1 MPRNTLALL
10 ALAILGLCALGCGEG
25 TPIAPSSAVL
35 TLSANPSE
43 IPLDGISVLSIS
55 AVRSTGVPVN
65 PGTEIVLT
73 TTLGSVPTIVTTD
86 DRGLAIAHLTG
97 GRQSGSAT
105 VTAASGGASA
115 VTTTV
120 EIGDNPTSLNLTAN
134 PTRFSFT
141 GGRVRL
147 SLAVLDADGQ
157 PLPGVSVLFSAS
169 AGQLE
174 SGGSLKRTNAA
185 GQAAD
190 TLRLSSTEAAS
201 LAGTSIQV
209 IARVTSGGSED
220 TSQVS
225 IPVDAL
231 PTP

>member
-1 MPRNTLALL
+1 MPRNTPALL
-10 ALAILGLCALGCGEG
+10 ALAMLGLVALSCGEG

-35 TLSANPSE
+35 TISANPTE
-43 IPLDGISVLSIS
+43 IGLDGISVLSIS

-86 DRGLAIAHLTG
+86 DRGLALAHLAG

-105 VTAASGGASA
+105 ITAASGGATA

-134 PTRFSFT
+134 PTRFSFS

-147 SLAVLDADGQ
+147 SLAVLGADGQ
-157 PLPGVSVLFSAS
+157 PLPGVSVLFSS
-169 AGQLE
+169 TAGRLD
-174 SGGSLKRTNAA
+174 SGGSLKHTNAD

-190 TLRLSSTEAAS
+190 TLRLSSTEAAA

-209 IARVTSGGSED
+209 TARVTSGGGEI

-225 IPVDAL
+225 LPVDAL